1 MGNIVATNRMSCAQ
15 LMKSQNSELQFIEN
29 PNTGKI
35 FFMCGE
41 IKGYVS
47 PAVLQNMNTVSVQ
60 DLQFAEVSIDN
71 KPAVPCLM
79 MIGDASK
86 NVKRTLSL

>member
-1 MGNIVATNRMSCAQ
+1 MSNITATNRKSCAQ
-15 LMKSQNSELQFIEN
+15 LMREQNAELQLVEN

-35 FFMCGE
+35 FFVCGE

-47 PAVLQNMNTVSVQ
+47 PAVLSKMNSVTVA
-60 DLQFAEVSIDN
+60 DLQYAEVSIDN

-79 MIGDASK
+79 MVGDGSK
-86 NVKRTLSL
+86 NVRRTLSL

>member
-1 MGNIVATNRMSCAQ
+1 MSNITATNRMSCAQ
-15 LMKSQNSELQFIEN
+15 LMRSQNSELQFIEN
-29 PNTGKI
+29 PNTGKT

-47 PAVLQNMNTVSVQ
+47 PAVLSKINTVTVEE
-60 DLQFAEVSIDN
+60 LQFAEVSIDN

-86 NVKRTLSL
+86 NVRRTLSL

>member
-1 MGNIVATNRMSCAQ
+1 MSNIVATNRMSCAQ

-35 FFMCGE
+35 FFMCGN

-47 PAVLQNMNTVSVQ
+47 PAVLRNMNSVSVA

-71 KPAVPCLM
+71 KPAIPCLM

>member
-1 MGNIVATNRMSCAQ
+1 MSNIVATNRMSCAH

>member
-1 MGNIVATNRMSCAQ
+1 MSNIVATNRMSCAQ

-35 FFMCGE
+35 FFQCGE
-41 IKGYVS
+41 INGYVS

-71 KPAVPCLM
+71 KPAIPCLM
-79 MIGDASK
+79 MVGNASK

>member
-1 MGNIVATNRMSCAQ
+1 MNNIVATNRMSCAQ

>member
-1 MGNIVATNRMSCAQ
+1 MSNIVATNRMSCAQ

-47 PAVLQNMNTVSVQ
+47 PAVLSKMNSVTVK
-60 DLQFAEVSIDN
+60 DLQYAEVSIDN
-71 KPAVPCLM
+71 KQAVPCLM
-79 MIGDASK
+79 MVGDGSK
-86 NVKRTLSL
+86 NVRRTLSL

>member
-1 MGNIVATNRMSCAQ
+1 MSNIVATNRMSCAQ

-60 DLQFAEVSIDN
+60 DLQYAEVSIDN

>member
-1 MGNIVATNRMSCAQ
+1 MSNIVATNRMSCAQ

-29 PNTGKI
+29 PNTGKV
-35 FFMCGE
+35 FFACGE

-60 DLQFAEVSIDN
+60 ELQFAEVSIDN

>member
-1 MGNIVATNRMSCAQ
+1 MNNIVATNRMSCAQ

-35 FFMCGE
+35 FFICGE

-47 PAVLQNMNTVSVQ
+47 PAVLQKMNTVSVQ

-79 MIGDASK
+79 MVGDASK

>member
-1 MGNIVATNRMSCAQ
+1 MSNIVATNRMSCAQ
-15 LMKSQNSELQFIEN
+15 LMKSQNSELQFTEN

>member
-1 MGNIVATNRMSCAQ
+1 MSNIVATNRMSCAQ

-47 PAVLQNMNTVSVQ
+47 PAVLQNMYTVSVK

>member
-1 MGNIVATNRMSCAQ
+1 MSNIVATNRMSAAT
-15 LMKSQNSELQFIEN
+15 LMKTQNSELQFIEN

-47 PAVLQNMNTVSVQ
+47 PAVLQNMNTVTVA

>member
-1 MGNIVATNRMSCAQ
+1 MSNIVATNRMSCAQ

-41 IKGYVS
+41 VKGYVS

>member
-1 MGNIVATNRMSCAQ
+1 
-15 LMKSQNSELQFIEN
+15 MKSQNSELQFIEN

-47 PAVLQNMNTVSVQ
+47 PAVLQNMNTVTVA

>member
-1 MGNIVATNRMSCAQ
+1 MSNIVATNRMSCAQ
-15 LMKSQNSELQFIEN
+15 LMKSQNS
-29 PNTGKI
+29 NTGKI

-47 PAVLQNMNTVSVQ
+47 PAVLQNMNTVTVA

>member
-1 MGNIVATNRMSCAQ
+1 
-15 LMKSQNSELQFIEN
+15 MKSQNSELQFIEN

>member
-1 MGNIVATNRMSCAQ
+1 MANITATNRMSCAQ
-15 LMKSQNSELQFIEN
+15 LMRSQNAELQFVEN
-29 PNTGKI
+29 PNTGKV
-35 FFMCGE
+35 FFVCGE

-47 PAVLQNMNTVSVQ
+47 PAVLSKMHSVTVA

-79 MIGDASK
+79 MVGDASK
-86 NVKRTLSL
+86 NVRRTLSL

>member
-1 MGNIVATNRMSCAQ
+1 MSNIVATNRMSCAQ
-15 LMKSQNSELQFIEN
+15 LMKSQNSELQFVEN

-35 FFMCGE
+35 FFVCGAV
-41 IKGYVS
+41 KGYVS
-47 PAVLQNMNTVSVQ
+47 PAVLSNMNSVTVS

-79 MIGDASK
+79 MVGDGSK
-86 NVKRTLSL
+86 NVRRTLTL

>member
-1 MGNIVATNRMSCAQ
+1 MSIVATNRMSCAQ